1 MKFVRQENTHT
12 QKPFLQLWGWISFV
26 SHFSLLI
33 GTGTLYCIK
42 DEDSSIMHTPLLYCS
57 LVKKIYF
64 SNDSYSLLCWPR
76 KFKIKFLIYLSLFD
90 QPNVLVFCG
99 VWMVCAYL
107 LIFMVA
113 LILSISPFHLFYIKL
128 SPLFC
133 LNITTTFST
142 CCARLCV
149 RGCVRVARIPNYLCF
164 ASNCVSIFYIT
175 NISIRWVFIFI
186 INSIKRY

>member
-90 QPNVLVFCG
+90 QKIYWFSAGCEWFVPTCSFLWLLLFCPSPPSTSSVLSSPHCY
-99 VWMVCAYL
+99 VWILQPLSLPVARVCACVVVCVLRAYPIIYALRQIAYL
-107 LIFMVA
+107 YS
-113 LILSISPFHLFYIKL
+113 ILRTL
-128 SPLFC
+128 
-133 LNITTTFST
+133 
-142 CCARLCV
+142 A
-149 RGCVRVARIPNYLCF
+149 
-164 ASNCVSIFYIT
+164 
-175 NISIRWVFIFI
+175 
-186 INSIKRY
+186 